1 MVDRVQFEETT
12 IPSTPVRHIPSSRMV
27 AFLIEKGI
35 VKTQT
40 QASILLIVI
49 AIACFAGAVFF
60 SMSAVTEDEVYVV
73 EPPIE
78 ERPYNNR

>member
-12 IPSTPVRHIPSSRMV
+12 IPSTSVRQIPSSRMV

-78 ERPYNNR
+78 EQPYNNR